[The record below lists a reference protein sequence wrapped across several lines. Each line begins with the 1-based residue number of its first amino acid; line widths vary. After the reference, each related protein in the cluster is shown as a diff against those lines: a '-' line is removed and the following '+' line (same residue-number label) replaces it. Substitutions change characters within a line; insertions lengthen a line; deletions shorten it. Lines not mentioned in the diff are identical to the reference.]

1 MGRPKKDVEVSLK
14 PQVAA
19 SGEKVKIFSL
29 RRGDIHLK
37 DGQVLKYQEPL
48 DVSEE
53 LAVYL
58 EKSFKGEMRRL

>member
-1 MGRPKKDVEVSLK
+1 MGRPKKEV
-14 PQVAA
+14 A
-19 SGEKVKIFSL
+19 STESKVTAEVEKVKIFSL